1 MGRRRWIAVRIAAL
15 ACAVHVTGAHAQS
28 PDTEAGRFALIG
40 RMVEQIRA
48 EYPDVPTITAL
59 SLRQALPTADF
70 LLVDVRSEAE
80 QAVSTL
86 PGAITADEFEAR
98 MAEFGRS
105 GRTLVA
111 YCTIGARSSA
121 YVRRM
126 RQRGIDMV
134 NLEGS
139 VLAWTHAGGMLTDG
153 DLPTRRLHVFG
164 RRWNLAAD
172 GYETVW

>member
-1 MGRRRWIAVRIAAL
+1 MGRRSWIAAL
-15 ACAVHVTGAHAQS
+15 ACAMSAAAAQAQS
-28 PDTEAGRFALIG
+28 PDTDAGRLALIG
-40 RMVEQIRA
+40 RMVEQIKA
-48 EYPDVPTITAL
+48 DYPDVPTISAP
-59 SLRQALPTADF
+59 SLRQALPSADV

-80 QAVSTL
+80 RAVSTL
-86 PGAITADEFEAR
+86 PGAITAEEFEAR
-98 MAEFGRS
+98 MDEYGLS

-121 YVRRM
+121 YARAM
-126 RQRGIDMV
+126 RQRGIDMI

-139 VLAWTHAGGMLTDG
+139 VLAWTHAGGMFTASNV
-153 DLPTRRLHVFG
+153 PTKRLHVFG

>member
-1 MGRRRWIAVRIAAL
+1 MGRRLWIAAL
-15 ACAVHVTGAHAQS
+15 ACAVPVGAVRAQS
-28 PDTEAGRFALIG
+28 PDTEAGRSALIS
-40 RMVEQIRA
+40 RMVEQIKA
-48 EYPDVPTITAL
+48 DYPDVPTITAPV
-59 SLRQALPTADF
+59 LRQALSSADF
-70 LLVDVRSEAE
+70 LLVDVRSDAE
-80 QAVSTL
+80 RAVSTL
-86 PGAITADEFEAR
+86 PGAITAEEFEAR

-126 RQRGIDMV
+126 RRLGIDMI

-139 VLAWTHAGGMLTDG
+139 VLAWTHAGGMLTVG
-153 DLPTRRLHVFG
+153 DLPTKRLHVFG

>member
-1 MGRRRWIAVRIAAL
+1 MGRRLWIAAL
-15 ACAVHVTGAHAQS
+15 VCAMPVGAARAQS
-28 PDTEAGRFALIG
+28 PDTEAGRLALIG
-40 RMVEQIRA
+40 RMVELIKA
-48 EYPDVPTITAL
+48 DYPDVPTISAP
-59 SLRQALPTADF
+59 SLRQALPSADV

-86 PGAITADEFEAR
+86 PGAITAEEFEAR
-98 MAEFGRS
+98 MDEYRRS

-126 RQRGIDMV
+126 RQRGIDMI

-139 VLAWTHAGGMLTDG
+139 VLAWTHAGGMLAAG
-153 DLPTRRLHVFG
+153 DLPTKRLHVFG

>member
-1 MGRRRWIAVRIAAL
+1 MPVTAAQ
-15 ACAVHVTGAHAQS
+15 AQS
-28 PDTEAGRFALIG
+28 PDTEAGRLALIG
-40 RMVEQIRA
+40 RMVEQIKA
-48 EYPDVPTITAL
+48 DYPDVPTISAS
-59 SLRQALPTADF
+59 SLREALPSVDI

-80 QAVSTL
+80 RDVSTL
-86 PGAITADEFEAR
+86 PGAITAEEFEAR
-98 MAEFGRS
+98 MDEHGLS

-121 YVRRM
+121 YARRM
-126 RQRGIDMV
+126 RRRGIDMI

-139 VLAWTHAGGMLTDG
+139 VLAWTHAGGMLTAG
-153 DLPTRRLHVFG
+153 NVPTKRLHVFG